1 LIQDNIDAILAN
13 AKLFATLNFCFGI
26 NYFNFPGVENRGQR
40 WFLLGRQAI
49 DGVIVA
55 MDINGRCNSQSD
67 NTYFM
72 YRSDLLNVI
81 QFRTSE
87 LRTILTNPINFNPP
101 LSEEEYN
108 RWVRNHGNVNFGLS
122 PFS

>member
-1 LIQDNIDAILAN
+1 
-13 AKLFATLNFCFGI
+13 
-26 NYFNFPGVENRGQR
+26 
-40 WFLLGRQAI
+40 
-49 DGVIVA
+49 
-55 MDINGRCNSQSD
+55 
-67 NTYFM
+67 M